1 MQSKYIWILAVFILL
16 CIMLFCN
23 RKVRLWSLLIEQ
35 IRVFRNDKKKRI
47 SLWDCICFLVFPM
60 LISLIFVYKLDFTIN
75 NNLAELLT
83 TVFSIVFTVLFGF
96 AAIMISKIDSQN
108 KTEKQKKKTLCLPR
122 IYVPRVLGR
131 IPSLFTALFR
141 RIWYPR
147 IGYFVHILAYR
158 IVIQLRCLYILALPG
173 TMFYPVYRKNITK
186 K

>member
-1 MQSKYIWILAVFILL
+1 MQSKYIIWILAVFFLL

-35 IRVFRNDKKKRI
+35 IRVFRNDKKKKI

-60 LISLIFVYKLDFTIN
+60 VISLIFVYKLGFTIN

-108 KTEKQKKKTLCLPR
+108 KTEKQVAEETFVSIVSSTILSLIAAVLSVVLTQVKSVICLQIISSGVITISLIIIMLLLLITKR
-122 IYVPRVLGR
+122 VFLLYVD
-131 IPSLFTALFR
+131 
-141 RIWYPR
+141 
-147 IGYFVHILAYR
+147 
-158 IVIQLRCLYILALPG
+158 
-173 TMFYPVYRKNITK
+173 RKN
-186 K
+186 

>member
-1 MQSKYIWILAVFILL
+1 MQSKYIIWILAVFFLL

-35 IRVFRNDKKKRI
+35 IRVFRNDKKKKI

-60 LISLIFVYKLDFTIN
+60 VISLIFVYKLGFTIN

-108 KTEKQKKKTLCLPR
+108 KTEKQVAEETFVSIVSSTILSLIAAVLSIVLTQVKSVICLQIISSGIIIISLIIIMLLLLITKR
-122 IYVPRVLGR
+122 VFLLYVD
-131 IPSLFTALFR
+131 
-141 RIWYPR
+141 
-147 IGYFVHILAYR
+147 
-158 IVIQLRCLYILALPG
+158 
-173 TMFYPVYRKNITK
+173 RKN
-186 K
+186 

>member
-60 LISLIFVYKLDFTIN
+60 VISLIFVYKLGFTIN

-108 KTEKQKKKTLCLPR
+108 KAEKQVAEETFVSIVSSTILSLIAAVLSIVLTQVNSVMCLQIISSGVITISLIIIMLLLLITKR
-122 IYVPRVLGR
+122 VFLLYVD
-131 IPSLFTALFR
+131 
-141 RIWYPR
+141 
-147 IGYFVHILAYR
+147 
-158 IVIQLRCLYILALPG
+158 
-173 TMFYPVYRKNITK
+173 RKN
-186 K
+186 

>member
-60 LISLIFVYKLDFTIN
+60 VISLIFVYKLGFTIN

-108 KTEKQKKKTLCLPR
+108 KAEKQVAEETFVSIVSSTILSLIAAVLSIVLTQVKSVICLQIISSGVITISLIIIMLLLLITKR
-122 IYVPRVLGR
+122 VFLLYVD
-131 IPSLFTALFR
+131 
-141 RIWYPR
+141 
-147 IGYFVHILAYR
+147 
-158 IVIQLRCLYILALPG
+158 
-173 TMFYPVYRKNITK
+173 RKN
-186 K
+186 

>member
-1 MQSKYIWILAVFILL
+1 MQSKYIIWILAVFFLL

-35 IRVFRNDKKKRI
+35 IRVFRNDKKKKI

-60 LISLIFVYKLDFTIN
+60 VISLIFVYKLGFTIN

-108 KTEKQKKKTLCLPR
+108 KTEKQVAEETFVSIVSSTILSLIAAVLSIVLTQVKSVICLQ
-122 IYVPRVLGR
+122 IISSGV
-131 IPSLFTALFR
+131 ITISLIIIML
-141 RIWYPR
+141 
-147 IGYFVHILAYR
+147 L
-158 IVIQLRCLYILALPG
+158 LL
-173 TMFYPVYRKNITK
+173 ITK
-186 K
+186 RVFLLYVDRKD

>member
-35 IRVFRNDKKKRI
+35 IRVFRNDKKKKI

-60 LISLIFVYKLDFTIN
+60 VISLIFVYKLGFTIN

-108 KTEKQKKKTLCLPR
+108 KTEKQVAEETFVSIVSSTILSLIAAVLSIVLTQVKSVICLQIISSGVITISLIIIMLLLLITKR
-122 IYVPRVLGR
+122 VFLLYVD
-131 IPSLFTALFR
+131 
-141 RIWYPR
+141 
-147 IGYFVHILAYR
+147 
-158 IVIQLRCLYILALPG
+158 
-173 TMFYPVYRKNITK
+173 RKN
-186 K
+186 

>member
-60 LISLIFVYKLDFTIN
+60 VISPIFVYKLGFTIN

-108 KTEKQKKKTLCLPR
+108 KTEKQVAEETFVSIVSSTILSLIAAVLSIVLTQVKSVICLQIISSGVITISLIIIMLLLLITKR
-122 IYVPRVLGR
+122 VFLLYVD
-131 IPSLFTALFR
+131 
-141 RIWYPR
+141 
-147 IGYFVHILAYR
+147 
-158 IVIQLRCLYILALPG
+158 
-173 TMFYPVYRKNITK
+173 RKN
-186 K
+186 

>member
-60 LISLIFVYKLDFTIN
+60 VISLIFVYKLGFTIN

-108 KTEKQKKKTLCLPR
+108 KAEKQVAEETFVSIVSSTILSLIAAVLSIVLTQVNSVMCLQIISSSVVTISLIIIMLLLLITKR
-122 IYVPRVLGR
+122 VFLLYVD
-131 IPSLFTALFR
+131 
-141 RIWYPR
+141 
-147 IGYFVHILAYR
+147 
-158 IVIQLRCLYILALPG
+158 
-173 TMFYPVYRKNITK
+173 RKN
-186 K
+186 

>member
-1 MQSKYIWILAVFILL
+1 MQSKYIIWILAVFFLL

-35 IRVFRNDKKKRI
+35 IRVFRNDKKKKI

-60 LISLIFVYKLDFTIN
+60 VISLIFVYKLGFTIN

-108 KTEKQKKKTLCLPR
+108 KTEKQVAEETFVSIVSSTILSLIAAVLSIVLTHVKSVICLQIISSGVITISLIIIMLLLLITKR
-122 IYVPRVLGR
+122 VFLLYVD
-131 IPSLFTALFR
+131 
-141 RIWYPR
+141 
-147 IGYFVHILAYR
+147 
-158 IVIQLRCLYILALPG
+158 
-173 TMFYPVYRKNITK
+173 RKN
-186 K
+186 

>member
-1 MQSKYIWILAVFILL
+1 MQSKYIIWILAVFVLL

-35 IRVFRNDKKKRI
+35 IRVFRNDKKKKI

-60 LISLIFVYKLDFTIN
+60 VISLIFVYKLGFTIN

-108 KTEKQKKKTLCLPR
+108 KTEKQVAEETFVSIVSSTILSLIAAVLSIVLTQVKSVICLQIISSGVITISLIIIMLLLLITKR
-122 IYVPRVLGR
+122 VFLLYVD
-131 IPSLFTALFR
+131 
-141 RIWYPR
+141 
-147 IGYFVHILAYR
+147 
-158 IVIQLRCLYILALPG
+158 
-173 TMFYPVYRKNITK
+173 RKN
-186 K
+186 

>member
-47 SLWDCICFLVFPM
+47 SLWDCICFLGFPM
-60 LISLIFVYKLDFTIN
+60 VISPIFVYKLGFTIN

-108 KTEKQKKKTLCLPR
+108 KTEKQVAEETFVSIVSSTILSLIAAVLSIVLTQVKSVICLQIISSEVITISFIIIMLLLLITKR
-122 IYVPRVLGR
+122 VFLLYVD
-131 IPSLFTALFR
+131 
-141 RIWYPR
+141 
-147 IGYFVHILAYR
+147 
-158 IVIQLRCLYILALPG
+158 
-173 TMFYPVYRKNITK
+173 RKN
-186 K
+186 